1 MHRIRFISLMVALGL
16 CLSGYASGQ
25 TSSLGARHRQEVEA
39 KGTQAPPRGEEEQ
52 RGNPTVERY
61 SWISTKPA
69 EPPTFRVNDL
79 VTIIVRESSKYEAE
93 AELESEKEYDVR
105 SELDA
110 FLKLTD
116 GGMGAAKFSR
126 GKPNVDYKFK
136 NELEGEAD
144 ASREDRFTTRITAK
158 VIDVKPNGSLVLEA
172 RGYTKH
178 DDEVRCMT
186 LTGTCRKEDV
196 TADNT
201 VLSSRLADL
210 SIVVDTEGALHDSTR
225 RGWIPKLLDLLK
237 PF

>member
-1 MHRIRFISLMVALGL
+1 M
-16 CLSGYASGQ
+16 
-25 TSSLGARHRQEVEA
+25 
-39 KGTQAPPRGEEEQ
+39 
-52 RGNPTVERY
+52 
-61 SWISTKPA
+61 
-69 EPPTFRVNDL
+69 
-79 VTIIVRESSKYEAE
+79 TIIVRESSKYEAE
-93 AELESEKEYDVR
+93 SELESEKQYDVQ

-116 GGMGAAKFSR
+116 GGMGAAEFVR

-144 ASREDRFTTRITAK
+144 ASREDKFTTRITAK
-158 VIDVKPNGSLVLEA
+158 VIDVKPNGNLVLEA
-172 RGYTKH
+172 QGYTKH

-210 SIVVDTEGALHDSTR
+210 SIVVETEGALHDSAQ